1 MMSWWPFGAKS
12 SKDTLKDRL
21 KVVLAYDRAHLSPGM
36 VEQLKQDLLAVLKRY
51 FPDEENLSIY
61 VETLDDKMKL
71 QADVPIPK

>member
-1 MMSWWPFGAKS
+1 MMRPWQRK
-12 SKDTLKDRL
+12 SKDTLKERL

-51 FPDEENLSIY
+51 FPDEENLEIH
-61 VETLDDKMKL
+61 VETIDDKMKL

>member
-1 MMSWWPFGAKS
+1 MSPWQRK
-12 SKDTLKDRL
+12 SKDTLKERL

-36 VEQLKQDLLAVLKRY
+36 VEQLKQDLMRVLRRY
-51 FPDEENLSIY
+51 FPDEENLEIH

>member
-1 MMSWWPFGAKS
+1 MWPWQRK
-12 SKDTLKDRL
+12 SKDALKERL
-21 KVVLAYDRAHLSPGM
+21 KLVLAYDRAHLSPGM

-51 FPDEENLSIY
+51 FPDEENLSIQ

>member
-1 MMSWWPFGAKS
+1 MMWPWQRK

-21 KVVLAYDRAHLSPGM
+21 KVVLAYDRAQLSPGL

-51 FPDEENLSIY
+51 FPNEEDISVQ
-61 VETLDDKMKL
+61 VETIDNKMKL

>member
-1 MMSWWPFGAKS
+1 MMWPWQRK
-12 SKDTLKDRL
+12 SKDTLKERL

-51 FPDEENLSIY
+51 FPDEENLEIH
-61 VETLDDKMKL
+61 VETIDDKMKL

>member
-1 MMSWWPFGAKS
+1 MMWPWQRK
-12 SKDTLKDRL
+12 SKDTLKERL

-51 FPDEENLSIY
+51 FPDEENLEIH
-61 VETLDDKMKL
+61 VETMDDKMKL

>member
-1 MMSWWPFGAKS
+1 MWPWQRR
-12 SKDTLKDRL
+12 SKDALKERL
-21 KVVLAYDRAHLSPGM
+21 KLVLAYDRAHLSPGL

-51 FPDEENLSIY
+51 FPEEENISIQ

>member
-1 MMSWWPFGAKS
+1 MMWPWQRK
-12 SKDTLKDRL
+12 SKDTLKERL

-51 FPDEENLSIY
+51 FPDEESLEIH
-61 VETLDDKMKL
+61 VETIDDKMKL

>member
-1 MMSWWPFGAKS
+1 MMWPWQRK
-12 SKDTLKDRL
+12 SKDALKERL
-21 KVVLAYDRAHLSPGM
+21 KLVLAYDRAHLSPGM

-51 FPDEENLSIY
+51 FPDEENLSIQ

>member
-1 MMSWWPFGAKS
+1 MWPWQHK

-51 FPDEENLSIY
+51 FPDEENLSIH
-61 VETLDDKMKL
+61 VETIDDKMKL

>member
-1 MMSWWPFGAKS
+1 MWPRQRR
-12 SKDTLKDRL
+12 SKDALKERL
-21 KVVLAYDRAHLSPGM
+21 KLVLAYDRAHLSPGL

-51 FPDEENLSIY
+51 FPEEENISIQ

>member
-1 MMSWWPFGAKS
+1 MMWPWQRK
-12 SKDTLKDRL
+12 SKDTLKERL
-21 KVVLAYDRAHLSPGM
+21 KLVLAYDRAHLSPGL

-51 FPDEENLSIY
+51 FPDEENLSIQ

>member
-1 MMSWWPFGAKS
+1 MWPWQRK
-12 SKDTLKDRL
+12 SKDTLKERL

-51 FPDEENLSIY
+51 FPDEENLEIH
-61 VETLDDKMKL
+61 VETIDDKMKL

>member
-1 MMSWWPFGAKS
+1 MMWPWQRK

-36 VEQLKQDLLAVLKRY
+36 VEQLKQDLMAVLKRY
-51 FPDEENLSIY
+51 FPDEENLEIH
-61 VETLDDKMKL
+61 VETIDDKMKL